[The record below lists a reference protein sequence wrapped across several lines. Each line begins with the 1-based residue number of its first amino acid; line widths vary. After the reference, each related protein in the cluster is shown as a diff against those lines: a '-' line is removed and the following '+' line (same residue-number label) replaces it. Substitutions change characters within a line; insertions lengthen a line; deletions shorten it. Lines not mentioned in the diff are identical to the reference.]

1 MYMRQF
7 MQLLMAFVLFV
18 PSAVTA
24 SNTMSGGNVTSD
36 PVKAVT
42 VADEVRTVIGTV
54 YDAATGTMVA
64 NPNYDPYKVMAADLN
79 GDGII
84 DAIDATIIGDAS
96 IFMFRINQVTG
107 RPE

>member
-7 MQLLMAFVLFV
+7 MQLLMALVVFV

-36 PVKAVT
+36 PVKAVA

-54 YDAATGTMVA
+54 YDAATNLPMPGVR
-64 NPNYDPYKVMAADLN
+64 VQ
-79 GDGII
+79 
-84 DAIDATIIGDAS
+84 ATGHTKLP
-96 IFMFRINQVTG
+96 Q
-107 RPE
+107 